1 MPSYGVKSI
10 SVYNRTLIDRR
21 GQVPV
26 SADISRLRQKI
37 SLLRTRRT
45 NLENKALR
53 SRAMVK
59 GSLLELMRKC
69 GKPGCKCQRG
79 ELHGPNFYLS
89 LPRPGKRSRILP
101 VPPNKVTTLKPL
113 NGHYH
118 DYQQSLTQIRRL
130 DKEIESLLVSLREE
144 QLRIGEEKAGL
155 PGLPP
160 T

>member
-1 MPSYGVKSI
+1 M
-10 SVYNRTLIDRR
+10 
-21 GQVPV
+21 

-53 SRAMVK
+53 SRAMVR

-89 LPRPGKRSRILP
+89 LPMPGKRSRMLP
-101 VPPNKVTTLKPL
+101 VPVDKVKVLKSL
-113 NGHYH
+113 NLHYH
-118 DYQQSLTQIRRL
+118 DFQHAVTEIRRL
-130 DKEIESLLVSLREE
+130 NEEIGALLLAIREE
-144 QLRIGEEKAGL
+144 QLRLGDEKAEL
-155 PGLPP
+155 PGLSPA
-160 T
+160 

>member
-1 MPSYGVKSI
+1 MS
-10 SVYNRTLIDRR
+10 T
-21 GQVPV
+21 
-26 SADISRLRQKI
+26 DISRLRQNI

-53 SRAMVK
+53 SRAMVR

-89 LPRPGKRSRILP
+89 LPKPGKRSWMLP
-101 VPPNKVTTLKPL
+101 VPRDKIKVLKSL
-113 NGHYH
+113 NLHYH
-118 DYQQSLTQIRRL
+118 DFQHALTEIRRL
-130 DKEIESLLVSLREE
+130 NEEIESLLLAIREE
-144 QLRIGEEKAGL
+144 QLRLGEEKVEL

-160 T
+160 A

>member
-1 MPSYGVKSI
+1 
-10 SVYNRTLIDRR
+10 
-21 GQVPV
+21 V
-26 SADISRLRQKI
+26 SANISRLRQQI
-37 SLLRTRRT
+37 VRLRAERTLL
-45 NLENKALR
+45 EDQALR
-53 SRAMVK
+53 SRAMVR
-59 GSLLELMRKC
+59 GSLIELMRKC
-69 GKPGCKCQRG
+69 GKAGCKCQRG

-101 VPPNKVTTLKPL
+101 VPPDKVTTLKSL

-130 DKEIESLLVSLREE
+130 DKEIESLLVSLRGE
-144 QLRIGEEKAGL
+144 QLRIGEEKAEL

>member
-1 MPSYGVKSI
+1 MSTDV
-10 SVYNRTLIDRR
+10 
-21 GQVPV
+21 
-26 SADISRLRQKI
+26 SRLRQKI

-53 SRAMVK
+53 SRAMVR

-89 LPRPGKRSRILP
+89 LPKPGKRSRMLP
-101 VPPNKVTTLKPL
+101 VPMDKVKVLKSL
-113 NGHYH
+113 NLHYH
-118 DYQQSLTQIRRL
+118 DFQHSLTEIRRL
-130 DKEIESLLVSLREE
+130 NEEIELLLLAIREE
-144 QLRIGEEKAGL
+144 QLRLGEEKAEL

-160 T
+160 A